1 MWATNRIMDQVR
13 IAVIDGF
20 SDLVRKTGGDSA
32 LILSKAGLPA
42 SFFED
47 HSPDDFMG
55 YEQVETLLQS
65 AAELTNCPYFGAL
78 LGSQQTIGLLG
89 IIGYVMQQSSNV
101 KIALNQL
108 IDHFS
113 LHVTGGSIVELGVAG
128 DHAMVSYKVTGD
140 FKEVRQTNELALA
153 ETTVIMRAL
162 LGDSWRPTAVRF
174 THKAPANL
182 RPYCEIFRGPVSFNQ
197 EETQLLFPR
206 EFLNRK
212 ISSADPELNRIL
224 LSHIELLKKEIL
236 INESSS
242 DLCTQVE
249 TLVRQTLPLGKSS
262 SKHIASLMSV
272 HRRTLHRM
280 LKAEGSSFTAILE
293 KVRKRI
299 AINRLRH
306 SDVSIIQLAN
316 YLGYADNSA
325 FTRSFKRWTGKTP
338 QQWRR
343 DLGIDGPSA
352 PQ

>member
-1 MWATNRIMDQVR
+1 MDQVR

-20 SDLVRKTGGDSA
+20 SDLVRETGGDPA
-32 LILSKAGLPA
+32 LVLRKSGLPA

-47 HSPDDFMG
+47 HSLDDFMG
-55 YEQVETLLQS
+55 YEQVETLLRT
-65 AAELTNCPYFGAL
+65 AAKLTNCPYFGAL
-78 LGSQQTIGLLG
+78 LGSHQSIGLLG
-89 IIGYVMQQSSNV
+89 IIGYVMQQSGNV
-101 KIALNQL
+101 RIALDQL

-113 LHVTGGSIVELGVAG
+113 LHVKGGSIPELDVAG
-128 DHAMVSYKVTGD
+128 DLAIFSYKVTGD
-140 FKEVRQTNELALA
+140 FKEVNQTSELALA
-153 ETTVIMRAL
+153 ETMVVLNAI
-162 LGDSWRPTAVRF
+162 LGDHWRPTAVRF
-174 THKAPANL
+174 THKAPADL
-182 RPYCEIFRGPVSFNQ
+182 RPYCKIFRGPVSFNR
-197 EETQLLFPR
+197 EENQVLFPK

-212 ISSADPELNRIL
+212 ISSADPGLNKIL

-236 INESSS
+236 KDKSSS

-280 LKAEGSSFTAILE
+280 LKAEGTSFTAILE
-293 KVRKRI
+293 KVRKSI

-338 QQWRR
+338 QQWKK
-343 DLGIDGPSA
+343 DLGADGASTL
-352 PQ
+352 Q